1 MFFRSK
7 KVGETVEIGGQ
18 DSFLDLVSN
27 VVGILLILLMIAGI
41 RAQNSPPEPE
51 TINPPAA
58 AVDHNIDQKILTGIQ
73 TNYET
78 LQEKEF
84 VAVKL
89 REDVNSIQEQM
100 EILDEHIHV
109 QKIQH
114 AQLFDTMTSV
124 RAAIETAA
132 EEKDQETKEKI
143 EYQRQLQEIET
154 KLEQIGKTKQ
164 WLQTNRPQS
173 TVIENIPTPIS
184 KLVGEKE
191 REVHFRLLGGNIV
204 YVPFLELFEKMKLEI
219 TQNQNQYFKQKISES
234 KIGPFDDFY
243 LEYMLAV
250 YDIPMQDVY
259 GTGVG
264 KSLQL
269 EYAEM
274 VPVREPLGE
283 PLKNALRL
291 PDSELKRR
299 LKMYRQDIYTVTVW
313 VYPDSFEE
321 FMELKRFLYAQGY
334 RVAARPLEFGVPI
347 SGSPRGSKSAA
358 Q

>member
-1 MFFRSK
+1 MLRKVK
-7 KVGETVEIGGQ
+7 KGETLEIGGQ

-27 VVGILLILLMIAGI
+27 VVGILLILLMVAGI
-41 RAQNSPPEPE
+41 RAQNSPPETE
-51 TINPPAA
+51 TINSPTP
-58 AVDHNIDQKILTGIQ
+58 VIDRKILADIQ

-78 LQEKEF
+78 FQEKEF
-84 VAVKL
+84 TAVKL
-89 REDVNSIQEQM
+89 RDDVNSIHEQM
-100 EILDEHIHV
+100 EILDEHI
-109 QKIQH
+109 QIQAMQH
-114 AQLFDTMTSV
+114 AKLFDMMTSV
-124 RAAIETAA
+124 RAAIEAVA

-154 KLEQIGKTKQ
+154 KLGQISRTKQ
-164 WLQTNRPQS
+164 WLHSNRPQS

-184 KLVGEKE
+184 KSVGDKD
-191 REVHFRLLGGNIV
+191 REAHFRLLGGKIA

-219 TQNQNQYFKQKISES
+219 AQNQSQYFKQKMSEN
-234 KIGPFDDFY
+234 KIGPLDNFY

-250 YDIPMQDVY
+250 YDVPMQDAY

-274 VPVREPLGE
+274 VSVREPLGE
-283 PLKNALRL
+283 PLKSALTS
-291 PDSELKRR
+291 PNSELKRR
-299 LKMYRQDIYTVTVW
+299 LKLYRQDIYTITVW

-321 FMELKRFLYAQGY
+321 FVELKKFLYAQGY
-334 RVAARPLEFGVPI
+334 RVAARPLDFGVPI

>member
-1 MFFRSK
+1 MLR
-7 KVGETVEIGGQ
+7 KVKTGETLEIGGQ

-27 VVGILLILLMIAGI
+27 VVGILLILLMVAGI
-41 RAQNSPPEPE
+41 RAQNSLLETETE
-51 TINPPAA
+51 TINSSTSV
-58 AVDHNIDQKILTGIQ
+58 VDHKTLADIQ

-78 LQEKEF
+78 FQEKEF
-84 VAVKL
+84 TAVQL
-89 REDVNSIQEQM
+89 RAEVDSIQEQM
-100 EILDEHIHV
+100 EILDEYIQV
-109 QKIQH
+109 QALQH
-114 AQLFDTMTSV
+114 AQLFDMMTSA
-124 RAAIETAA
+124 RAAIDAVA

-143 EYQRQLQEIET
+143 EYQRQLQELET
-154 KLEQIGKTKQ
+154 RLDQIGRTKQ
-164 WLQTNRPQS
+164 WLQSNRPQS

-184 KLVGEKE
+184 KSVGEKD
-191 REVHFRLLGGNIV
+191 REAHFRLLGGKIT

-219 TQNQNQYFKQKISES
+219 AQNQHRYFKQKMSEN
-234 KIGPFDDFY
+234 KIGPLDNFY
-243 LEYMLAV
+243 LEYMLVV
-250 YDIPMQDVY
+250 YDVPIQDAY

-274 VPVREPLGE
+274 VPIRESLGE
-283 PLKNALRL
+283 PLNNALIS

-299 LKMYRQDIYTVTVW
+299 LKMYRQDIYTITVW

-321 FMELKRFLYAQGY
+321 FIELKKFLYTQGY
-334 RVAARPLEFGVPI
+334 RVAARPLELGIPI

>member
-1 MFFRSK
+1 MFFRGK
-7 KVGETVEIGGQ
+7 KKRVGETLEIGGQ

-27 VVGILLILLMIAGI
+27 VVGILLILLMVAGI
-41 RAQNSPPEPE
+41 RAQNSPPETE
-51 TINPPAA
+51 TINPSAPT
-58 AVDHNIDQKILTGIQ
+58 VDHKILADIQ
-73 TNYET
+73 RNYET
-78 LQEKEF
+78 FQEKELT
-84 VAVKL
+84 ALKL
-89 REDVNSIQEQM
+89 REDVNSVQAQM
-100 EILDEHIHV
+100 EILDEHI
-109 QKIQH
+109 QIQAIQH
-114 AQLFDTMTSV
+114 AKLFDMMTSV
-124 RAAIETAA
+124 RAAIETVA

-154 KLEQIGKTKQ
+154 KLGQISRTKQ
-164 WLQTNRPQS
+164 WLQANRPQS

-184 KLVGEKE
+184 KSVGEKD
-191 REVHFRLLGGNIV
+191 REAHFRLLGGKIV

-219 TQNQNQYFKQKISES
+219 AQNQNQYFKQKISEN

-243 LEYMLAV
+243 LEYMLAA
-250 YDIPMQDVY
+250 YDTPMQDAY

-274 VPVREPLGE
+274 VPIQEPLGE
-283 PLKNALRL
+283 PLKNALIL

-299 LKMYRQDIYTVTVW
+299 LKIYRQDIYTITVW

-321 FMELKRFLYAQGY
+321 FIELKKFLYAQGY
-334 RVAARPLEFGVPI
+334 RVAARPLEFGMPI

>member
-1 MFFRSK
+1 MLRNTK
-7 KVGETVEIGGQ
+7 KGETLEIGGQ

-27 VVGILLILLMIAGI
+27 VVGILLILLMVAGI
-41 RAQNSPPEPE
+41 RAQNSPPEIE
-51 TINPPAA
+51 TINSSIP
-58 AVDHNIDQKILTGIQ
+58 VIDSKILADIQ
-73 TNYET
+73 TNYEAF
-78 LQEKEF
+78 QEKEV

-89 REDVNSIQEQM
+89 REEVNSVHEQM
-100 EILDEHIHV
+100 EILDEHI
-109 QKIQH
+109 QIQAMQH
-114 AQLFDTMTSV
+114 AQLFDMMTSA
-124 RAAIETAA
+124 RAVIDAVA

-143 EYQRQLQEIET
+143 EYQRQLQELET
-154 KLEQIGKTKQ
+154 KLGQIGRTKQ
-164 WLQTNRPQS
+164 WLQANRPQA

-184 KLVGEKE
+184 KSVGDKD
-191 REVHFRLLGGNIV
+191 REAHFRLLGGKIV

-219 TQNQNQYFKQKISES
+219 AQNQHQYFKQKLSEN
-234 KIGPFDDFY
+234 KIGPLDNFY
-243 LEYMLAV
+243 LEYMLV
-250 YDIPMQDVY
+250 IYDVPMQDAY

-274 VPVREPLGE
+274 VPIRDRLGE
-283 PLKNALRL
+283 PLKGALIS

-299 LKMYRQDIYTVTVW
+299 LKMYRQDIYTITVW

-321 FMELKRFLYAQGY
+321 FIELKKFLYAQGY
-334 RVAARPLEFGVPI
+334 RVAARPLDFGMPI

>member
-1 MFFRSK
+1 MS
-7 KVGETVEIGGQ
+7 ETIEIGGQ

-41 RAQNSPPEPE
+41 RAQNSPPENE
-51 TINPPAA
+51 TINSPVTIA
-58 AVDHNIDQKILTGIQ
+58 DHEADHKILTDIQ
-73 TNYET
+73 ENYET
-78 LQEKEF
+78 LQEKEI
-84 VAVKL
+84 VAAKL
-89 REDVNSIQEQM
+89 YEDVNSIREQM
-100 EILDEHIHV
+100 EILDEHIRT
-109 QKIQH
+109 QAMQH
-114 AQLFDTMTSV
+114 AQLFDMMTSA
-124 RAAIETAA
+124 RAVIETVA

-154 KLEQIGKTKQ
+154 KLEQINKTKQ
-164 WLQTNRPQS
+164 WLQSNRPQS
-173 TVIENIPTPIS
+173 TVIENIPTPIG
-184 KLVGEKE
+184 KFVNEKE
-191 REVHFRLLGGNIV
+191 REAHFRLLGGNIV

-219 TQNQNQYFKQKISES
+219 AQNQNQYFKQKMSEN
-234 KIGPFDDFY
+234 KIGPLDHFY
-243 LEYMLAV
+243 LEYMLATHDV
-250 YDIPMQDVY
+250 PMQDVY
-259 GTGVG
+259 GTGIG

-283 PLKNALRL
+283 PLKNALHS

-299 LKMYRQDIYTVTVW
+299 LKIYRQDIYTITVW

-321 FMELKRFLYAQGY
+321 FIELKKFLYAQGY
-334 RVAARPLEFGVPI
+334 RVAARPLEFGIPI